1 MPTGSLASVDRTRRP
16 DKNFVAGFGDRHAQR
31 PAFVVAVTWRNQWT
45 PSATMESMVKLA
57 KNFRSFADLAAAYE
71 CDRDYRI
78 VRLPRSGSEV
88 AIVAPHGGSIEAHT
102 SDIARDIAGQ
112 DFNLYLFEG
121 LLKAGNFAALHL
133 SSHLFDEPDCLDLL
147 SACRSVVSVHGCGH
161 AGEIVLL
168 GGRDVVLRESIGE
181 RLRGLGVEC
190 EAAPAGLDAAD
201 PMNVCNRGRGG
212 AGVQLEVSL
221 ALRRSPRRALLVR
234 AVREA
239 LLATPD

>member
-1 MPTGSLASVDRTRRP
+1 
-16 DKNFVAGFGDRHAQR
+16 VAESDD
-31 PAFVVAVTWRNQWT
+31 AVRDN
-45 PSATMESMVKLA
+45 ESMVKLA

-71 CDRDYRI
+71 RDRDYRI
-78 VRLPRSGSEV
+78 VRLLRPESEV
-88 AIVAPHGGSIEAHT
+88 AILAPHGGSIEAHT
-102 SDIARDIAGQ
+102 SDIARDIAGR

-168 GGRDVVLRESIGE
+168 GGRDVVLRKSIGE

-190 EAAPAGLDAAD
+190 EVAPAGLDAAD

-239 LLATPD
+239 LLAAKA